1 MAMTYDFDRN
11 IYILFCSPLN
21 LETVDENIEDIEGWF
36 YKRTKLP
43 ERTLEINC
51 DEGIP
56 DEFIYIV
63 GYVGNSVTWEV
74 LAKLIVDEYVSDKSK
89 LH

>member
-1 MAMTYDFDRN
+1 MTYDFDRS

-21 LETVDENIEDIEGWF
+21 LETVDENIEDIEKWF
-36 YKRTKLP
+36 YNRTELP
-43 ERTLEINC
+43 EKKIEINC
-51 DEGIP
+51 DQLIP

-63 GYVGNSVTWEV
+63 GYIGESINWSV
-74 LAKLIVDEYVSDKSK
+74 LAKLIVSEQVSDKSK